1 MQRYWW
7 VNHKQTFKHEIAGGF
22 LWSPKFKS
30 NGDRN
35 YFYDTMADA
44 EVGDTVLSYANGKV
58 SYFGVVIEE
67 ASTAQKPSEFGAAGD
82 VWDNDGWLLPISSQ
96 KISPAVQ
103 PKLIWD
109 DIQHLFPQRYSPLS
123 EQGGGNQGCY
133 LAEISEQIF
142 VTLLQYSL
150 EKNPFLFSTIQQNL
164 ATTSSALRRQ
174 ITEVK
179 RTVNQRIGQLQFR
192 NEVIKL
198 EGACPIT
205 GVASPAFLRAS
216 HIKPWR
222 VCETAE
228 ERLDPYNGLALAPH
242 IDQLFDQGYV
252 TFDLNG
258 SLKFSAEC
266 PPMIPIQWGFE
277 EKEGECLIK
286 VSSKRKKYINY
297 HNRYVFKH

>member
-44 EVGDTVLSYANGKV
+44 EVGDIVLSYANGKV
-58 SYFGVVIEE
+58 SYFGVVVEE

-82 VWDNDGWLLPISSQ
+82 VWDNDGWFLPISWQ
-96 KISPAVQ
+96 KISPSIQ
-103 PKLIWD
+103 PKLLWD
-109 DIQHLFPQRYSPLS
+109 DIQHLFPQKYSPLNG
-123 EQGGGNQGCY
+123 QGGGNQGCY

-142 VTLLQYSL
+142 LTLMQYSL
-150 EKNPFLFSTIQQNL
+150 EKNPILFSTIQKNL

-179 RTVNQRIGQLQFR
+179 RTVSQRIGQLQFR
-192 NEVIKL
+192 NKVIKL

-222 VCETAE
+222 ACETAE
-228 ERLDPYNGLALAPH
+228 ERLDPQNGLALAPH
-242 IDQLFDQGYV
+242 IDQLFDQGYI
-252 TFDLNG
+252 TFDTSG
-258 SLKFSAEC
+258 SLILSDEC

-277 EKEGECLIK
+277 EKISQSLIE
-286 VSSKRKKYINY
+286 VNSKRKKYINY
-297 HNRYVFKH
+297 HNRHVFKH

>member
-44 EVGDTVLSYANGKV
+44 EVGDIVLSYANGKV
-58 SYFGVVIEE
+58 SYFGVVVEE

-82 VWDNDGWLLPISSQ
+82 VWDNDGWFLPISWQ
-96 KISPAVQ
+96 KISPSIQ
-103 PKLIWD
+103 PKLLWD
-109 DIQHLFPQRYSPLS
+109 EIQHLFPQKYSPLNG
-123 EQGGGNQGCY
+123 QGGGNQGCY

-142 VTLLQYSL
+142 LTLMQYSL
-150 EKNPFLFSTIQQNL
+150 EKNPILFSTIQKNL
-164 ATTSSALRRQ
+164 TTTSSALRRQ

-179 RTVNQRIGQLQFR
+179 RTVSQRIGQLQFR
-192 NEVIKL
+192 NRVIKL

-222 VCETAE
+222 ACETAE
-228 ERLDPYNGLALAPH
+228 ERLDPQNGLALAPH
-242 IDQLFDQGYV
+242 IDQLFDQGYI
-252 TFDLNG
+252 TFDTSG
-258 SLKFSAEC
+258 SLILSDEC

-277 EKEGECLIK
+277 EKISQSLIE
-286 VSSKRKKYINY
+286 VNSKRKKYINY
-297 HNRYVFKH
+297 HNRHVFKH

>member
-44 EVGDTVLSYANGKV
+44 EVGDIVLSYANGKV
-58 SYFGVVIEE
+58 SYFGVVVEE
-67 ASTAQKPSEFGAAGD
+67 ASTAHKPSEFGAAGD
-82 VWDNDGWLLPISSQ
+82 VWDNDGWFLPISWQ
-96 KISPAVQ
+96 KISPSIQ
-103 PKLIWD
+103 PKLMWD
-109 DIQHLFPQRYSPLS
+109 EIQHLFPQKYSPLNG
-123 EQGGGNQGCY
+123 QGGGNQGCY

-142 VTLLQYSL
+142 LTLMQYSL
-150 EKNPFLFSTIQQNL
+150 EKNPILFSTIQKNL

-179 RTVNQRIGQLQFR
+179 RTVSQRIGQLQFR
-192 NEVIKL
+192 NKVIKL

-242 IDQLFDQGYV
+242 IDQLFDQGYI
-252 TFDLNG
+252 TFDTSG
-258 SLKFSAEC
+258 SLILSDEC

-277 EKEGECLIK
+277 EKISQSLIE
-286 VSSKRKKYINY
+286 VNSKRSKYINY
-297 HNRYVFKH
+297 HNRHVFKH

>member
-7 VNHKQTFKHEIAGGF
+7 VNHKQTFKHEISGGF

-44 EVGDTVLSYANGKV
+44 EVGDIVLSYANGKV
-58 SYFGVVIEE
+58 SYFGVVVEE

-82 VWDNDGWLLPISSQ
+82 VWDNDGWFLPISWQ
-96 KISPAVQ
+96 KISPSIQ

-109 DIQHLFPQRYSPLS
+109 EIQHLFPQKYSPLNG
-123 EQGGGNQGCY
+123 QGGGNQGCY

-142 VTLLQYSL
+142 LTLMQYSL
-150 EKNPFLFSTIQQNL
+150 EKNPILFSTIQKNL

-242 IDQLFDQGYV
+242 IDQLFDQGYI
-252 TFDLNG
+252 TFDTSG
-258 SLKFSAEC
+258 SLILSDEC

-277 EKEGECLIK
+277 EKISQSLIE
-286 VSSKRKKYINY
+286 VNSKRSKYINY
-297 HNRYVFKH
+297 HNRHVFKH

>member
-44 EVGDTVLSYANGKV
+44 EVGDIVLSYANRKV
-58 SYFGVVIEE
+58 SYFGVVVEE
-67 ASTAQKPSEFGAAGD
+67 ASTAHKPPEFGAAGD
-82 VWDNDGWLLPISSQ
+82 VWGSDGWFLPISWQ
-96 KISPAVQ
+96 KISPSIQ
-103 PKLIWD
+103 PKLLWD
-109 DIQHLFPQRYSPLS
+109 EIQHLFPQKYSPLNG
-123 EQGGGNQGCY
+123 QGGGNQGCY

-142 VTLLQYSL
+142 LTLMQYSL
-150 EKNPFLFSTIQQNL
+150 EKNPILFSTIQKNL

-179 RTVNQRIGQLQFR
+179 RTVSQRIGQLQFR
-192 NEVIKL
+192 NKVIKL

-222 VCETAE
+222 ACETAE
-228 ERLDPYNGLALAPH
+228 ERLDPQNGLALAPH
-242 IDQLFDQGYV
+242 IDQLFDQGYI
-252 TFDLNG
+252 TFDLSG

-277 EKEGECLIK
+277 EKEGQ
-286 VSSKRKKYINY
+286 R
-297 HNRYVFKH
+297 R

>member
-44 EVGDTVLSYANGKV
+44 EVGDIVLSYANGKV
-58 SYFGVVIEE
+58 SYFGVVVEE

-82 VWDNDGWLLPISSQ
+82 VWDNDGWFLPISWQ
-96 KISPAVQ
+96 KISPSIQ
-103 PKLIWD
+103 PKLMWD
-109 DIQHLFPQRYSPLS
+109 EIQHLFPQKYSPLNG
-123 EQGGGNQGCY
+123 QGGGNQGCY

-142 VTLLQYSL
+142 LTLMQYSL
-150 EKNPFLFSTIQQNL
+150 EKNPILFSTIQKNL

-179 RTVNQRIGQLQFR
+179 RTVSQRIGQLQFR
-192 NEVIKL
+192 NKVIKL

-242 IDQLFDQGYV
+242 IDQLFDQGYI
-252 TFDLNG
+252 TFDTSG
-258 SLKFSAEC
+258 SLILSDEC

-277 EKEGECLIK
+277 EKISQSLIE
-286 VSSKRKKYINY
+286 VNSKRSKYINY
-297 HNRYVFKH
+297 HNRHVFKH

>member
-44 EVGDTVLSYANGKV
+44 EVGDIVLSYANGKV
-58 SYFGVVIEE
+58 SYFGVVVEE

-82 VWDNDGWLLPISSQ
+82 VWDNDGWFLPISWQ
-96 KISPAVQ
+96 KISPSIQ

-109 DIQHLFPQRYSPLS
+109 EIQHLFPQKYSPLNG
-123 EQGGGNQGCY
+123 QGGGNQGCY

-142 VTLLQYSL
+142 LTLMQYSL
-150 EKNPFLFSTIQQNL
+150 EKNPILFSTIQKNL

-242 IDQLFDQGYV
+242 IDQLFDQGYI
-252 TFDLNG
+252 TFDTSG
-258 SLKFSAEC
+258 SLILSDEC

-277 EKEGECLIK
+277 EKISQSLIE
-286 VSSKRKKYINY
+286 VTSKRSKYINY
-297 HNRYVFKH
+297 HNRHVFKH

>member
-44 EVGDTVLSYANGKV
+44 EVGDIVLSYANGKV
-58 SYFGVVIEE
+58 TYFGVVIEE
-67 ASTAQKPSEFGAAGD
+67 VSTAQKPSEFGAAGD
-82 VWDNDGWLLPISSQ
+82 VWDNDGWFLPISWQ
-96 KISPAVQ
+96 KISPSIQ

-109 DIQHLFPQRYSPLS
+109 EIQHLFPQKYSPLNG
-123 EQGGGNQGCY
+123 QGGGNQGCY

-142 VTLLQYSL
+142 LTLMQYSL
-150 EKNPFLFSTIQQNL
+150 EKNPILFSTIQKNL

-174 ITEVK
+174 VTEVK

-242 IDQLFDQGYV
+242 IDQLFDQGYI
-252 TFDLNG
+252 TFDTSG
-258 SLKFSAEC
+258 SLILSDEC

-277 EKEGECLIK
+277 EKISQSLIE
-286 VSSKRKKYINY
+286 VTSKRSKYINY
-297 HNRYVFKH
+297 HNRHVFKH

>member
-7 VNHKQTFKHEIAGGF
+7 VNHKQTFKHEISGGF

-44 EVGDTVLSYANGKV
+44 EVGDIVLSYANGKV
-58 SYFGVVIEE
+58 SYFGVVVEE

-82 VWDNDGWLLPISSQ
+82 VWDNDGWFLPISWQ
-96 KISPAVQ
+96 KISPSIQ

-109 DIQHLFPQRYSPLS
+109 EIQHLFPQKYSPLNG
-123 EQGGGNQGCY
+123 QGGGNQGCY

-142 VTLLQYSL
+142 LTLMQYSL
-150 EKNPFLFSTIQQNL
+150 EKNPILFSTIQKNL

-242 IDQLFDQGYV
+242 IDQLFDQGYI
-252 TFDLNG
+252 TFDTSG
-258 SLKFSAEC
+258 SLILSDEC

-277 EKEGECLIK
+277 EKISQSLIE
-286 VSSKRKKYINY
+286 VNSKRGKYINY
-297 HNRYVFKH
+297 HNRHVFKH

>member
-7 VNHKQTFKHEIAGGF
+7 VNHKQTFKHEIAGSF

-44 EVGDTVLSYANGKV
+44 EVGDIVLSYANGKV
-58 SYFGVVIEE
+58 SYFGVVVEE

-82 VWDNDGWLLPISSQ
+82 VWDNDGWFLPISWQ
-96 KISPAVQ
+96 KISPSIQ

-109 DIQHLFPQRYSPLS
+109 EIQHLFPQKYSPLNG
-123 EQGGGNQGCY
+123 QGGGNQGCY

-142 VTLLQYSL
+142 LTLMQYSL
-150 EKNPFLFSTIQQNL
+150 EKNPILFSTIQKNL

-174 ITEVK
+174 VTEVR

-242 IDQLFDQGYV
+242 IDQLFDQGYI

-258 SLKFSAEC
+258 SLILSDEC
-266 PPMIPIQWGFE
+266 PPMIPIQWRFE
-277 EKEGECLIK
+277 EKISQSLIE
-286 VSSKRKKYINY
+286 VSSKRRKYINY